1 MTSTFFQRLLIIIL
15 LAGTVPTLWAQEYK
29 YEIGGMAGGAF
40 YMGDA
45 NKNTIFKGMNP
56 AVGAV
61 FRYNINFRWALKA
74 NLMWGQVSGKT
85 EGMEN
90 VFPNNA
96 QTSFNRSIMELGG
109 QAEFNFFPYSDKF
122 DYAGA
127 KRFSPLGVGMKYKI
141 KNRLNL
147 GCEFSFRKLFGDGLE
162 GKDMLDDPYGVK
174 GSALKNKDWYS
185 FLLLSVTWDFGPR
198 CRTCNNAKNI
208 SEY

>member
-15 LAGTVPTLWAQEYK
+15 LAGTIPTLWAQEYK

-90 VFPNNA
+90 VLPKPLS
-96 QTSFNRSIMELGG
+96 TVVSWSWGDRRSSTFSRIAISSTMRGRSVSLLMSWWALG
-109 QAEFNFFPYSDKF
+109 
-122 DYAGA
+122 
-127 KRFSPLGVGMKYKI
+127 
-141 KNRLNL
+141 
-147 GCEFSFRKLFGDGLE
+147 
-162 GKDMLDDPYGVK
+162 
-174 GSALKNKDWYS
+174 
-185 FLLLSVTWDFGPR
+185 
-198 CRTCNNAKNI
+198 
-208 SEY
+208 

>member
-109 QAEFNFFPYSDKF
+109 QAEFNFFRICTNEGFFIRTYFLAILTKGENFCDPFLYSNIQIF
-122 DYAGA
+122 V
-127 KRFSPLGVGMKYKI
+127 FT
-141 KNRLNL
+141 
-147 GCEFSFRKLFGDGLE
+147 FR
-162 GKDMLDDPYGVK
+162 
-174 GSALKNKDWYS
+174 
-185 FLLLSVTWDFGPR
+185 
-198 CRTCNNAKNI
+198 
-208 SEY
+208 

>member
-90 VFPNNA
+90 VFRIMPQPLSTVVSWSWGDRQSSIFSRIA
-96 QTSFNRSIMELGG
+96 ISSTMRGRSV
-109 QAEFNFFPYSDKF
+109 S
-122 DYAGA
+122 
-127 KRFSPLGVGMKYKI
+127 
-141 KNRLNL
+141 
-147 GCEFSFRKLFGDGLE
+147 
-162 GKDMLDDPYGVK
+162 
-174 GSALKNKDWYS
+174 
-185 FLLLSVTWDFGPR
+185 LLMSWW
-198 CRTCNNAKNI
+198 A
-208 SEY
+208 

>member
-127 KRFSPLGVGMKYKI
+127 RRSVWSQAAFQLFSGYRGARV
-141 KNRLNL
+141 
-147 GCEFSFRKLFGDGLE
+147 
-162 GKDMLDDPYGVK
+162 
-174 GSALKNKDWYS
+174 
-185 FLLLSVTWDFGPR
+185 PR
-198 CRTCNNAKNI
+198 PPIFPVQVWKSPQYRCF
-208 SEY
+208 

>member
-15 LAGTVPTLWAQEYK
+15 LAGTIPTLWAQEYK

-127 KRFSPLGVGMKYKI
+127 KRFSPYVLVGIGLTVAPDSCLFSQSTTFFILLIFTYI
-141 KNRLNL
+141 FRIVTSTAPRAEIPCNRQQQERVPIFILKSATLNTI
-147 GCEFSFRKLFGDGLE
+147 RI
-162 GKDMLDDPYGVK
+162 VQHV
-174 GSALKNKDWYS
+174 
-185 FLLLSVTWDFGPR
+185 LSL
-198 CRTCNNAKNI
+198 
-208 SEY
+208 

>member
-1 MTSTFFQRLLIIIL
+1 MVYITARLMTSTFFQRLLIIIL

-96 QTSFNRSIMELGG
+96 QTSFNRSIMELGDRRSSTFSRI
-109 QAEFNFFPYSDKF
+109 AISSTM
-122 DYAGA
+122 AGRSVSLLMSWWA
-127 KRFSPLGVGMKYKI
+127 LG
-141 KNRLNL
+141 
-147 GCEFSFRKLFGDGLE
+147 
-162 GKDMLDDPYGVK
+162 
-174 GSALKNKDWYS
+174 
-185 FLLLSVTWDFGPR
+185 
-198 CRTCNNAKNI
+198 
-208 SEY
+208 